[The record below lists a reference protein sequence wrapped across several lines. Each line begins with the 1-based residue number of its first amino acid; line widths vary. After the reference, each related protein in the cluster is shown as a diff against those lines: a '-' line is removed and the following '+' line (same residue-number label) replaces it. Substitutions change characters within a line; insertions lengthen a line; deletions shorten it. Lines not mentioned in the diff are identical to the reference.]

1 MEPTCHPPLLPPFS
15 FLISC
20 FLLATPTQRR
30 AEWAS
35 SPALLPLRLHSS
47 FLIFQPMNSDELH
60 QDAIGIDP
68 GACSSR
74 PRQWR
79 HWSRAHAVVAQFLE
93 HDDEGII
100 NWRKDCKHPPCY
112 WASCGRHQY
121 KTWPLLVLCT
131 LLVSMIEQPITMPSK
146 MKVCAGELV

>member
-68 GACSSR
+68 GACSSW

-100 NWRKDCKHPPCY
+100 NWRKDCIPRAIGHLVAGTSTRHGPCLFCVRC
-112 WASCGRHQY
+112 WSA
-121 KTWPLLVLCT
+121 
-131 LLVSMIEQPITMPSK
+131 
-146 MKVCAGELV
+146 